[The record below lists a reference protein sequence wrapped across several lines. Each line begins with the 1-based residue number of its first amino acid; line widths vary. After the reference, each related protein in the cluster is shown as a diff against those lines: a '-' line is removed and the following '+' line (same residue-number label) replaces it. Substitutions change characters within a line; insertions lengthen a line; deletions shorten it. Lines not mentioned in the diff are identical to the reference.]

1 MTTPPEPELLQ
12 RQQDGVLWLSSE
24 MGNVSVSPQ
33 RLYGSGER

>member
-24 MGNVSVSPQ
+24 QGSVAVSPH
-33 RLYGSGER
+33 RLYGSAER